1 MLLALPEP
9 ALTTV
14 LDKLSMKHVS
24 RVRKTSK
31 TVHSL
36 LQSYVFMRI
45 FSKSRGT
52 TRLGDVLS
60 HLLGKSDNQPPHRS
74 RFWLGNQS
82 LNILCRSSKAMHDLL
97 KDPVHERFLFCSS
110 AKIQRF
116 WRWCKNFSST
126 ALLSRKCLLT
136 GAFRDAADGAEFE
149 GFLECIRK
157 HHVIQSFR
165 KVISRMCV
173 VSFRGARVETR
184 KVLSVFLIVHFER
197 FVMEGNQTQEEV
209 ELIDA
214 SRNLYGSMQA
224 VFAGISTHGLGGIS
238 QDLKAELGLRLQDFL
253 AAFTRWKVPDL
264 ARLMA
269 RIKNSLV
276 DLGFIS
282 KIRRLYGP
290 HDQFL
295 VNELNTQTTRL
306 REKVITLNPP
316 GDGQVFLDQFD
327 WEVDVGMLPYAYN
340 HIQVFNLVPADD
352 WELKANVFSL
362 VL

>member
-14 LDKLSMKHVS
+14 LDKLSMKHVD
-24 RVRKTSK
+24 RIRKTSK
-31 TVHSL
+31 FVKNL

-45 FSKSRGT
+45 FAKSSGPT
-52 TRLGDVLS
+52 HLVDVLS
-60 HLLGKSDNQPPHRS
+60 HLLGKIDNQSPHRS
-74 RFWLGNQS
+74 HFWLGNQS
-82 LNILCRSSKAMHDLL
+82 LNIMCRSSKAMHDML

-136 GAFRDAADGAEFE
+136 GAFCDAANGAEFE
-149 GFLECIRK
+149 KFLECMSK
-157 HHVIQSFR
+157 DHVIQTFR
-165 KVISRMCV
+165 KVISRMVV
-173 VSFRGARVETR
+173 VSFRGARVET
-184 KVLSVFLIVHFER
+184 KKILSVFLIVHFER
-197 FVMEGNQTQEEV
+197 VVMNGNETQLEV

-214 SRNLYGSMQA
+214 SRNLYGIMQA

-238 QDLKAELGLRLQDFL
+238 RDLKVELGLRLQDFL

-264 ARLMA
+264 ARLME

-276 DLGFIS
+276 DLRFFS
-282 KIRRLYGP
+282 KMRRLYGP

-295 VNELNTQTTRL
+295 VNELNTQITRL
-306 REKVITLNPP
+306 REKVISFHPP
-316 GDGQVFLDQFD
+316 GDGQVILDQYD
-327 WEVDVGMLPYAYN
+327 WEVEVGILPYAYKYM
-340 HIQVFNLVPADD
+340 QDVNLVQVDD
-352 WELKANVFSL
+352 WELRANVFSL
-362 VL
+362 LL

>member
-14 LDKLSMKHVS
+14 LDKLSMNHVS

-31 TVHSL
+31 TVHNL

-45 FSKSRGT
+45 FSKSRGS

-60 HLLGKSDNQPPHRS
+60 HLLGKIENQSLHRS
-74 RFWLGNQS
+74 RFMLGNQS
-82 LNILCRSSKAMHDLL
+82 LNILCRSSKPMRDML
-97 KDPVHERFLFCSS
+97 KDSVHERFLFRSS

-136 GAFRDAADGAEFE
+136 GAFRDAANGAEFE
-149 GFLECIRK
+149 KFLECMSK
-157 HHVIQSFR
+157 DHVIQNFR
-165 KVISRMCV
+165 KVISRMVV
-173 VSFRGARVETR
+173 VSFRGERVQT
-184 KVLSVFLIVHFER
+184 KKFLSVFLIIHFER
-197 FVMEGNQTQEEV
+197 FVLDDNETQEEV

-214 SRNLYGSMQA
+214 SRNLYGIMQA

-238 QDLKAELGLRLQDFL
+238 RDLKVELGLRLQDFL
-253 AAFTRWKVPDL
+253 AAFTRWKDPDL
-264 ARLMA
+264 ARLME

-282 KIRRLYGP
+282 KMRRLYGP

-306 REKVITLNPP
+306 REKVISFHPP
-316 GDGQVFLDQFD
+316 GDGQVILDQFD
-327 WEVDVGMLPYAYN
+327 LEVDVGMLPYAYN